1 MGPSATPETGVGAA
15 LLDAVRSWAHDDGT
29 TRLILWVTRT
39 NDPAATLYRR
49 AGFTPTGDS
58 KPLPSDP
65 TLIEDKLAL
74 ALP

>member
-1 MGPSATPETGVGAA
+1 VGAA